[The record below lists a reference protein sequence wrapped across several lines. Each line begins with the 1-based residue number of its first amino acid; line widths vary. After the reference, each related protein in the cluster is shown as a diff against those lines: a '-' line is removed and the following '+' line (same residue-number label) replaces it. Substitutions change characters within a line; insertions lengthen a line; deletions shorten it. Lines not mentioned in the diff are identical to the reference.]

1 MNIDNLNIILTGIS
15 ILVTLVSIGFSIWAF
30 NSAKKAEQYKEE
42 TLQLR
47 DTFDLEGL
55 LSRFQ
60 TESKYFFNNTRRK
73 DWYKGI
79 DINSIISP
87 FKEVLSTFGRIYH
100 LISEKD
106 RETLKKKVHDLDQIV
121 FDYDKAKYTDKKK
134 VNVLIREITDIL
146 HNEIHSNT
154 VKVVKSRYV

>member
-1 MNIDNLNIILTGIS
+1 MISVDNLNIILTAIS
-15 ILVTLVSIGFSIWAF
+15 ILVTLVSIGFSIWSF

-60 TESKYFFNNTRRK
+60 TESKYFLNNTRRK

-79 DINSIISP
+79 DISSIISP
-87 FKEVLSTFGRIYH
+87 FKEVLSTFGRLYH
-100 LISEKD
+100 LVND
-106 RETLKKKVHDLDQIV
+106 ANTLRNKIHELNELIEN
-121 FDYDKAKYTDKKK
+121 YDKANSLQKRTANK
-134 VNVLIREITDIL
+134 LILEVIEIL
-146 HNEIHSNT
+146 QQEVHNNAR
-154 VKVVKSRYV
+154 KVVKNN